1 MLSYNNDFIIFKSKG
16 KLMFPFLFM
25 KNIIIYIFISFAYIL
40 LVLLDK
46 KIIQTDSKIFD
57 FLAKDYPSSVVQNYM
72 ESQKKW
78 WWVSYVTTPVLIG
91 IKVLLVAFCLNFVK
105 IISEKLEDVKFRDI
119 LTVVLIAEFVFVIA
133 GFYKFFNFYLID
145 TDYTLET
152 LQTYYPLSLINY
164 KEAISTE
171 KWLAY
176 PLQLANVFEL
186 MYWGVLAWGIWQL
199 ADKKIS
205 YQRSLGYVALTYGV
219 GLLFW
224 VGVVCFLILSV
235 SY

>member
-1 MLSYNNDFIIFKSKG
+1 MIKNNF
-16 KLMFPFLFM
+16 
-25 KNIIIYIFISFAYIL
+25 YIFLIVLFAHIFIL
-40 LVLLDK
+40 YFTSYFLEINS
-46 KIIQTDSKIFD
+46 KIID
-57 FLAKDYPSSVVQNYM
+57 FLAKDYPSSVVQNYI

-105 IISEKLEDVKFRDI
+105 IISEKLENVKFRDI
-119 LTVVLIAEFVFVIA
+119 LFVVLIAEFVFVIA
-133 GFYKFFNFYLID
+133 GFYKFFNFYLVE

-152 LQTYYPLSLINY
+152 LQTYYPLSLINF

-205 YQRSLGYVALTYGV
+205 YQRSLGYVALTYGI

>member
-1 MLSYNNDFIIFKSKG
+1 MKFLFKHKVKKIFSLIIFSS
-16 KLMFPFLFM
+16 L
-25 KNIIIYIFISFAYIL
+25 IL
-40 LVLLDK
+40 LIFLDK
-46 KIIQTDSKIFD
+46 TYISTDSKIFD

-105 IISEKLEDVKFRDI
+105 IISEKLEDVQFRDI

-152 LQTYYPLSLINY
+152 LQTYYPLSLINF
-164 KEAISTE
+164 KEVISTE

-176 PLQLANVFEL
+176 PLQLANDIEL

-205 YQRSLGYVALTYGV
+205 YQRSLGYVALTYGI

>member
-1 MLSYNNDFIIFKSKG
+1 
-16 KLMFPFLFM
+16 M
-25 KNIIIYIFISFAYIL
+25 KNLLFFFVIVCFYIL
-40 LVLLDK
+40 LTFLDK
-46 KIIQTDSKIFD
+46 TYITTDSKIFD

-105 IISEKLEDVKFRDI
+105 IISEKLEDVQFRDI

-176 PLQLANVFEL
+176 PLQLLNVFEI

>member
-1 MLSYNNDFIIFKSKG
+1 
-16 KLMFPFLFM
+16 M
-25 KNIIIYIFISFAYIL
+25 KNASLLL
-40 LVLLDK
+40 LVIFFSLILIYLDK
-46 KIIQTDSKIFD
+46 TYITTDSKIFD

-72 ESQKKW
+72 DSQKKW

>member
-1 MLSYNNDFIIFKSKG
+1 MNKNNLLLSLTIIFFYLILTFVDKT
-16 KLMFPFLFM
+16 
-25 KNIIIYIFISFAYIL
+25 FIVSE
-40 LVLLDK
+40 
-46 KIIQTDSKIFD
+46 SKIFD
-57 FLAKDYPSSVVQNYM
+57 YLANKYPSSVVQNYM

-119 LTVVLIAEFVFVIA
+119 LTVVLIAEFVFIIA

-152 LQTYYPLSLINY
+152 LQTYYPLSLINF

>member
-1 MLSYNNDFIIFKSKG
+1 MNKNNLLLSLTIIFFYLILTFVDKT
-16 KLMFPFLFM
+16 
-25 KNIIIYIFISFAYIL
+25 FIVSE
-40 LVLLDK
+40 
-46 KIIQTDSKIFD
+46 SKIFD
-57 FLAKDYPSSVVQNYM
+57 YLANKYPSSVVQNYM

-78 WWVSYVTTPVLIG
+78 WWVSYAMIIVLIVT
-91 IKVLLVAFCLNFVK
+91 KVLLVAFCLNFVK

-119 LTVVLIAEFVFVIA
+119 LTVVLIAEFVFIIA

>member
-1 MLSYNNDFIIFKSKG
+1 
-16 KLMFPFLFM
+16 M
-25 KNIIIYIFISFAYIL
+25 KNSVQTVTIVFFLNFL
-40 LVLLDK
+40 LVYISKNGLDT
-46 KIIQTDSKIFD
+46 QEKIFD

-78 WWVSYVTTPVLIG
+78 WWVSYAVTPVLIG

-133 GFYKFFNFYLID
+133 GFYKFFNFYLIE

-176 PLQLANVFEL
+176 PLQLVNVFEL

-199 ADKKIS
+199 ADNKIS
-205 YQRSLGYVALTYGV
+205 YLRSFGYVALTYGI

>member
-1 MLSYNNDFIIFKSKG
+1 MRIN
-16 KLMFPFLFM
+16 FL
-25 KNIIIYIFISFAYIL
+25 IFISLIFINL
-40 LVLLDK
+40 LLFYLESNF
-46 KIIQTDSKIFD
+46 IRTDSKVFD

-78 WWVSYVTTPVLIG
+78 WWVSYAVTPVLIG

-119 LTVVLIAEFVFVIA
+119 LTVVLIAEFVFIIA

-176 PLQLANVFEL
+176 PLQLCNLFEL
-186 MYWGVLAWGIWQL
+186 MYWGVLAWGIWEL

-205 YQRSLGYVALTYGV
+205 YIKSLGYVALTYGI

-224 VGVVCFLILSV
+224 VGVLCFLILSV

>member
-1 MLSYNNDFIIFKSKG
+1 MRIN
-16 KLMFPFLFM
+16 FL
-25 KNIIIYIFISFAYIL
+25 IFISLIFINL
-40 LVLLDK
+40 LLFYLESNF
-46 KIIQTDSKIFD
+46 IRTDSKVFD

-78 WWVSYVTTPVLIG
+78 WWVSYAVTPVLIG

-105 IISEKLEDVKFRDI
+105 IISEKLENVKFRDI
-119 LTVVLIAEFVFVIA
+119 LTVVLIAEFVFIIA

-205 YQRSLGYVALTYGV
+205 YQRSLGYVALTYGI

>member
-1 MLSYNNDFIIFKSKG
+1 MRNFILYFII
-16 KLMFPFLFM
+16 
-25 KNIIIYIFISFAYIL
+25 ISIYIL
-40 LVLLDK
+40 LLFLDK
-46 KIIQTDSKIFD
+46 TYITIDSKIFD
-57 FLAKDYPSSVVQNYM
+57 FLAEDYPSSVVQNYM

-78 WWVSYVTTPVLIG
+78 WWISYAVTPVLIG

-105 IISEKLEDVKFRDI
+105 IISEKLEQVKFRDI
-119 LTVVLIAEFVFVIA
+119 LTIVLMAEFVFVIA

-152 LQTYYPLSLINY
+152 LQTYYPLSLINF
-164 KEAISTE
+164 KDAISTE

-176 PLQLANVFEL
+176 PLQLCNLFEL
-186 MYWGVLAWGIWQL
+186 IYWGFLAWGIWHL

-205 YQRSLGYVALTYGV
+205 YQRSLGYVALTYGL

>member
-1 MLSYNNDFIIFKSKG
+1 MKNLILYGIVILIFLFII
-16 KLMFPFLFM
+16 
-25 KNIIIYIFISFAYIL
+25 Y
-40 LVLLDK
+40 LDK
-46 KIIQTDSKIFD
+46 TYISTDSKIFD

-78 WWVSYVTTPVLIG
+78 WWVSYVITPIMIG

-119 LTVVLIAEFVFVIA
+119 LTVVLIAEFVFIIA

-176 PLQLANVFEL
+176 PLQLLNVFEL
-186 MYWGVLAWGIWQL
+186 MYWGILAWGIWEL

-205 YQRSLGYVALTYGV
+205 YQRSLGYVALTYGI

-224 VGVVCFLILSV
+224 VGVVCFLILSI

>member
-1 MLSYNNDFIIFKSKG
+1 MIKNNF
-16 KLMFPFLFM
+16 
-25 KNIIIYIFISFAYIL
+25 YIFLIVLFAHIFIL
-40 LVLLDK
+40 YFTSYFLEINS
-46 KIIQTDSKIFD
+46 KIID
-57 FLAKDYPSSVVQNYM
+57 FLAKDYPSSVVQNYI

-78 WWVSYVTTPVLIG
+78 WWVSYAVTPVLIG

-176 PLQLANVFEL
+176 PLQLLNVFEL

>member
-1 MLSYNNDFIIFKSKG
+1 MKKLLLFILIIFLYS
-16 KLMFPFLFM
+16 
-25 KNIIIYIFISFAYIL
+25 L
-40 LVLLDK
+40 LTFLDK
-46 KIIQTDSKIFD
+46 TYISTDSKIFD
-57 FLAKDYPSSVVQNYM
+57 FLAKDYPSSVVQDYM
-72 ESQKKW
+72 DSQKKW
-78 WWVSYVTTPVLIG
+78 WWISYTVTPVLIG
-91 IKVLLVAFCLNFVK
+91 IKVLLVAFCLNFIK
-105 IISEKLEDVKFRDI
+105 IISEKLEQVKFRDI
-119 LTVVLIAEFVFVIA
+119 LTIVLMAEFVFVIA

-176 PLQLANVFEL
+176 PLQLCNVFEM
-186 MYWGVLAWGIWQL
+186 MYWGVLAWGIWHL
-199 ADKKIS
+199 ADEKIS
-205 YQRSLGYVALTYGV
+205 YQRSLGYVALTYGI

>member
-1 MLSYNNDFIIFKSKG
+1 MNKNNLLLSLTIIFFYLILTFVDKT
-16 KLMFPFLFM
+16 
-25 KNIIIYIFISFAYIL
+25 FIVSE
-40 LVLLDK
+40 
-46 KIIQTDSKIFD
+46 SKIFD
-57 FLAKDYPSSVVQNYM
+57 YLANKYPSSVVQNYM

-78 WWVSYVTTPVLIG
+78 WWVSYAVTPVLIG

-119 LTVVLIAEFVFVIA
+119 LFVVLIAEFVFVIA

>member
-1 MLSYNNDFIIFKSKG
+1 MIKNNF
-16 KLMFPFLFM
+16 
-25 KNIIIYIFISFAYIL
+25 YIFLIVLFAHIFIL
-40 LVLLDK
+40 YFTSYFLEINS
-46 KIIQTDSKIFD
+46 KIID
-57 FLAKDYPSSVVQNYM
+57 FLAKDYPSSVVQNYI

-78 WWVSYVTTPVLIG
+78 WWVSYAVTPVLIG

-119 LTVVLIAEFVFVIA
+119 LTVVLIAEFVFIIA

-176 PLQLANVFEL
+176 PLQLLNVFEL

-205 YQRSLGYVALTYGV
+205 YQRSLGYVALTYGI

>member
-1 MLSYNNDFIIFKSKG
+1 MIKNNF
-16 KLMFPFLFM
+16 
-25 KNIIIYIFISFAYIL
+25 YIFLIVLFAHIFIL
-40 LVLLDK
+40 YFTSYFLEINS
-46 KIIQTDSKIFD
+46 KIID
-57 FLAKDYPSSVVQNYM
+57 FLAKDYPSSVVQNYI

-105 IISEKLEDVKFRDI
+105 IISEKLENVKFRDI
-119 LTVVLIAEFVFVIA
+119 LTVVLIAEFVFIIA

-205 YQRSLGYVALTYGV
+205 YQRSLGYVALTYGI

>member
-1 MLSYNNDFIIFKSKG
+1 MRNY
-16 KLMFPFLFM
+16 FLC
-25 KNIIIYIFISFAYIL
+25 ILCISIYFF
-40 LVLLDK
+40 LVYLDK
-46 KIIQTDSKIFD
+46 SYISTDSKIFD

-78 WWVSYVTTPVLIG
+78 WWVSYAVTPVLIG

-176 PLQLANVFEL
+176 PLQLLNVFEL

-199 ADKKIS
+199 VDKKIS

>member
-1 MLSYNNDFIIFKSKG
+1 MKKLLLLILIIS
-16 KLMFPFLFM
+16 L
-25 KNIIIYIFISFAYIL
+25 YSL
-40 LVLLDK
+40 LTFLDK
-46 KIIQTDSKIFD
+46 NYITTDSKIFD
-57 FLAKDYPSSVVQNYM
+57 FLAKNYPSSVVQNYM

-78 WWVSYVTTPVLIG
+78 WWISYAVTPILIG

-105 IISEKLEDVKFRDI
+105 IISEKLEQVKFRDI
-119 LTVVLIAEFVFVIA
+119 LTIVLMAEFVFVIA

-152 LQTYYPLSLINY
+152 LQTYYPISLINF

-176 PLQLANVFEL
+176 PLQLCNLFEL
-186 MYWGVLAWGIWQL
+186 IYWGILAWGIWEL
-199 ADKKIS
+199 TNKKIS
-205 YQRSLGYVALTYGV
+205 YQRSLGYVALTYGM

>member
-1 MLSYNNDFIIFKSKG
+1 
-16 KLMFPFLFM
+16 
-25 KNIIIYIFISFAYIL
+25 
-40 LVLLDK
+40 
-46 KIIQTDSKIFD
+46 
-57 FLAKDYPSSVVQNYM
+57 M

-78 WWVSYVTTPVLIG
+78 WWVSYAMIIVLIVT
-91 IKVLLVAFCLNFVK
+91 KVLLVAFCLNFVK
-105 IISEKLEDVKFRDI
+105 IISEKLENVKFRDI
-119 LTVVLIAEFVFVIA
+119 LTVVLIAEFVFIIA
-133 GFYKFFNFYLID
+133 GFYKFLNFYLID

-176 PLQLANVFEL
+176 PLQLLNVFEL
-186 MYWGVLAWGIWQL
+186 MYWGILAWGIWEL

-205 YQRSLGYVALTYGV
+205 YQRSLGYVALTYGI

>member
-1 MLSYNNDFIIFKSKG
+1 MKFLFKHKVKKIFSLIIFSS
-16 KLMFPFLFM
+16 L
-25 KNIIIYIFISFAYIL
+25 IL
-40 LVLLDK
+40 LIFLDK
-46 KIIQTDSKIFD
+46 TYISTDSKIFD
-57 FLAKDYPSSVVQNYM
+57 FLAKDYPSSVVQSYM

-78 WWVSYVTTPVLIG
+78 WWVSYVITPIMIG

-105 IISEKLEDVKFRDI
+105 IISEKLEQVKFRDI
-119 LTVVLIAEFVFVIA
+119 LTVVLMAEFVFVIA

-176 PLQLANVFEL
+176 PLQLSNVFEL

-205 YQRSLGYVALTYGV
+205 YQRSLGYVALTYGI

>member
-1 MLSYNNDFIIFKSKG
+1 MK
-16 KLMFPFLFM
+16 KLLLYFVV
-25 KNIIIYIFISFAYIL
+25 IIIYYTLTFLDSNFIA
-40 LVLLDK
+40 
-46 KIIQTDSKIFD
+46 TESKIFD
-57 FLAKDYPSSVVQNYM
+57 YLANKYPSSVVQNYM

-78 WWVSYVTTPVLIG
+78 WWVSYATTPVLIG

-119 LTVVLIAEFVFVIA
+119 LTVVLIAEFVFIIA

-176 PLQLANVFEL
+176 PLQLVNVFEL

-205 YQRSLGYVALTYGV
+205 YQRSLGYVALTYGI

>member
-1 MLSYNNDFIIFKSKG
+1 MRNLTLFFFIG
-16 KLMFPFLFM
+16 LFL
-25 KNIIIYIFISFAYIL
+25 IIL
-40 LVLLDK
+40 LFLDK
-46 KIIQTDSKIFD
+46 TYISTDSKIFD
-57 FLAKDYPSSVVQNYM
+57 FLAKDYPSEFVRNYM

-78 WWVSYVTTPVLIG
+78 WWVSYAITPVLIG

-105 IISEKLEDVKFRDI
+105 IISEKLEDVQFRDI
-119 LTVVLIAEFVFVIA
+119 LTVVLIAEFVFIIA

-152 LQTYYPLSLINY
+152 LQTYYPLSLINF

-176 PLQLANVFEL
+176 PLQLCNLFEL
-186 MYWGVLAWGIWQL
+186 IYWGILAWGIWEL
-199 ADKKIS
+199 TNKKIS
-205 YQRSLGYVALTYGV
+205 YQRSLGYVALTYGI

>member
-1 MLSYNNDFIIFKSKG
+1 
-16 KLMFPFLFM
+16 M
-25 KNIIIYIFISFAYIL
+25 KNYILFLIFISYFIL
-40 LVLLDK
+40 IFLEK
-46 KIIQTDSKIFD
+46 KYIQTDSKIFD
-57 FLAKDYPSSVVQNYM
+57 FLSKDYPSSVVQNYM

-105 IISEKLEDVKFRDI
+105 ILSEKLEDVKFRDI
-119 LTVVLIAEFVFVIA
+119 LFVVLIAEFVFIIA

-176 PLQLANVFEL
+176 PLQLVNVFEL
-186 MYWGVLAWGIWQL
+186 MYWGVLAWGIWEL

-205 YQRSLGYVALTYGV
+205 YQRSLGYVALTYGI

>member
-1 MLSYNNDFIIFKSKG
+1 MNKNNLLLSLTIIFFYLILTFVDKT
-16 KLMFPFLFM
+16 
-25 KNIIIYIFISFAYIL
+25 FIVSE
-40 LVLLDK
+40 
-46 KIIQTDSKIFD
+46 SKIFD
-57 FLAKDYPSSVVQNYM
+57 YLANKYPSSVVQNYM

-78 WWVSYVTTPVLIG
+78 WWVSYAVTPVLIG

-119 LTVVLIAEFVFVIA
+119 LTVVLIAEFVFIIA
-133 GFYKFFNFYLID
+133 GFYKFFNFYLVD

-176 PLQLANVFEL
+176 PLQLLNVFEI

>member
-1 MLSYNNDFIIFKSKG
+1 MIKNNF
-16 KLMFPFLFM
+16 
-25 KNIIIYIFISFAYIL
+25 YIFLIVLFAHIFIL
-40 LVLLDK
+40 YFTSYFLEINS
-46 KIIQTDSKIFD
+46 KIID
-57 FLAKDYPSSVVQNYM
+57 FLAKDYPSSVVQNYI

-105 IISEKLEDVKFRDI
+105 IISEKLENVKFRDI
-119 LTVVLIAEFVFVIA
+119 LTVVLIAEFVFIIA

-152 LQTYYPLSLINY
+152 LQTYYPLSLINF

-205 YQRSLGYVALTYGV
+205 YQRSLGYVALTYGI

>member
-1 MLSYNNDFIIFKSKG
+1 
-16 KLMFPFLFM
+16 M
-25 KNIIIYIFISFAYIL
+25 KNKIL
-40 LVLLDK
+40 LIFFLTFLLNFFVLWVSNYFLSID
-46 KIIQTDSKIFD
+46 TKIFD
-57 FLAKDYPSSVVQNYM
+57 FLAKDYPNDVVQNYM
-72 ESQKKW
+72 KSQKKW
-78 WWVSYVTTPVLIG
+78 WWVSYAMIIVLIVT
-91 IKVLLVAFCLNFVK
+91 KVLLVAFCLNFVK
-105 IISEKLEDVKFRDI
+105 IISEKLENVKFRDI
-119 LTVVLIAEFVFVIA
+119 LTVVLIAEFVFIIA

-176 PLQLANVFEL
+176 PLQLVNVFEL

-199 ADKKIS
+199 ADNKIS
-205 YQRSLGYVALTYGV
+205 YLRSFGYVALTYGI

-224 VGVVCFLILSV
+224 VGVVCFLILSI

>member
-1 MLSYNNDFIIFKSKG
+1 MNKNNLLLSLTIIFFYLILTFVDKT
-16 KLMFPFLFM
+16 
-25 KNIIIYIFISFAYIL
+25 FIVSE
-40 LVLLDK
+40 
-46 KIIQTDSKIFD
+46 SKIFD
-57 FLAKDYPSSVVQNYM
+57 YLANKYPSSVVQNYM

-78 WWVSYVTTPVLIG
+78 WWVSYAVTPVLIG

-119 LTVVLIAEFVFVIA
+119 LTVVLIAEFVFIIA

-176 PLQLANVFEL
+176 PLQLVNVFEL

-199 ADKKIS
+199 ADNKIS
-205 YQRSLGYVALTYGV
+205 YLRSFGYVALTYGI

>member
-1 MLSYNNDFIIFKSKG
+1 
-16 KLMFPFLFM
+16 M
-25 KNIIIYIFISFAYIL
+25 KNSLIFLLLIALSLLSTYLIGIFIT
-40 LVLLDK
+40 
-46 KIIQTDSKIFD
+46 TDSKIFD

-78 WWVSYVTTPVLIG
+78 WWVSYAVTPILIG

-105 IISEKLEDVKFRDI
+105 IISEKLEQVKFRDI
-119 LTVVLIAEFVFVIA
+119 LTVVLMAEFVFVIA

-152 LQTYYPLSLINY
+152 LQTYYPLSLINF

-176 PLQLANVFEL
+176 PLQLCNVFEM

-205 YQRSLGYVALTYGV
+205 YQRSLGYVALTYGI

>member
-1 MLSYNNDFIIFKSKG
+1 MKFLFKHKVKKIFSLIIFSS
-16 KLMFPFLFM
+16 L
-25 KNIIIYIFISFAYIL
+25 IL
-40 LVLLDK
+40 LIFLDK
-46 KIIQTDSKIFD
+46 TYISTDSKIFD
-57 FLAKDYPSSVVQNYM
+57 FLAKDYPSSVVQSYM

-78 WWVSYVTTPVLIG
+78 WWVSYVITPIMIG

-105 IISEKLEDVKFRDI
+105 IISEKLEQVKFRDI
-119 LTVVLIAEFVFVIA
+119 LTVVLMAEFVFVIA

-176 PLQLANVFEL
+176 PLQLVNVFEL

-205 YQRSLGYVALTYGV
+205 YQRSLGYVALTYGI